1 MEVSSEE
8 DNALSSS
15 FKETENYGSMDID
28 VNFAMMP
35 KNILVTTLDLQV
47 DWVNSGNYS
56 QNLRD
61 TIDTFTENNREG
73 QAKFESRVEA
83 GRQKWAL
90 QQRNY
95 LDKVQQGVSRQFQS
109 IGKSEVPKPYNS
121 APTSRYSTQP
131 KDYNSSPTTRYS
143 TQPPAYKSSGYPQ
156 QR

>member
-1 MEVSSEE
+1 M
-8 DNALSSS
+8 N
-15 FKETENYGSMDID
+15 ID

-73 QAKFESRVEA
+73 QAKFERGVEA
-83 GRQKWAL
+83 GREKWAQ
-90 QQRNY
+90 QQRTYQN
-95 LDKVQQGVSRQFQS
+95 KVQQGVSRQFQS
-109 IGKSEVPKPYNS
+109 IGKSQISSYSSQPKAYNSAPTSRYSSQPKAYNS
-121 APTSRYSTQP
+121 APTSRYST
-131 KDYNSSPTTRYS
+131 R
-143 TQPPAYKSSGYPQ
+143 PPAYKSSGYPQ